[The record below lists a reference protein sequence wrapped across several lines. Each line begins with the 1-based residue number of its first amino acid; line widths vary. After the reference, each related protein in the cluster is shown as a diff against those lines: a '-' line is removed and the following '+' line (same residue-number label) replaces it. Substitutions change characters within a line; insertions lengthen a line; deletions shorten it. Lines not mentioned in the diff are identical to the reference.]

1 MTFGGRARAVLL
13 VAALA
18 HGVAAAAES
27 SPESSAESSAWNVAR
42 LMQELAKVK
51 TSKAR
56 FVERRY
62 VGILTAPLESSG
74 TLLYVAP
81 DRLEKRTLSPRVE
94 SVLLEGEQLTLE
106 SGQPKRRRSIRL
118 EDYPAVGVFVESI
131 RSTLAGDQAALKRL
145 FEIALEG
152 DERRWRMVLRPTDR
166 NMQELLSEIRIGGSR
181 GTIDSIEF
189 LEPNGDRSTMTI
201 TRDPP

>member
-13 VAALA
+13 AATLVP
-18 HGVAAAAES
+18 GAAAAADS
-27 SPESSAESSAWNVAR
+27 STWDVAR

-51 TSKAR
+51 TSKGR

-62 VGILTAPLESSG
+62 LGILTAPLESSG

-106 SGQPKRRRSIRL
+106 SEQPKRRRSIRL

-131 RSTLAGDQAALKRL
+131 RSTLAGDLAALKRL
-145 FEIALEG
+145 FDIALEG
-152 DERRWRMVLRPTDR
+152 DERRWRMVLRPGEPK
-166 NMQELLSEIRIGGSR
+166 MQELVSEIRISGRG
-181 GTIDSIEF
+181 GTIGSIEF

-201 TRDPP
+201 TRDAP

>member
-1 MTFGGRARAVLL
+1 MTFGCRARAVLL
-13 VAALA
+13 AAALA
-18 HGVAAAAES
+18 HGVAAAAEGA
-27 SPESSAESSAWNVAR
+27 AEESAWNVAR

-51 TSKAR
+51 TSKGR

-62 VGILTAPLESSG
+62 VGILTTPLESSG

-81 DRLEKRTLSPRVE
+81 ARLEKRTLSPRVE

-131 RSTLAGDQAALKRL
+131 RSTLAGYQAALKRL

>member
-1 MTFGGRARAVLL
+1 MTFGGSLHVVLL
-13 VAALA
+13 AAMLVY
-18 HGVAAAAES
+18 GAAPAADS
-27 SPESSAESSAWNVAR
+27 STWDVAR

-51 TSKAR
+51 ASKGR

-62 VGILTAPLESSG
+62 VGILTSPLESSG

>member
-1 MTFGGRARAVLL
+1 
-13 VAALA
+13 
-18 HGVAAAAES
+18 
-27 SPESSAESSAWNVAR
+27 
-42 LMQELAKVK
+42 VK
-51 TSKAR
+51 TSKGR

-62 VGILTAPLESSG
+62 VGILTTPLESSG

-81 DRLEKRTLSPRVE
+81 DRLEKRTLLPRVE

-106 SGQPKRRRSIRL
+106 SEQPKRRRSIRL

-131 RSTLAGDQAALKRL
+131 RSTLAGDLAALKRL

-152 DERRWRMVLRPTDR
+152 EERQWRMVLRPTDR

-181 GTIDSIEF
+181 GTIRSIEF
-189 LEPNGDRSTMTI
+189 IEPNGDRSTMTI
-201 TRDPP
+201 SRDAP

>member
-13 VAALA
+13 AAALMP
-18 HGVAAAAES
+18 GAAAAADS
-27 SPESSAESSAWNVAR
+27 STWDVAR

-62 VGILTAPLESSG
+62 VGILTTPLESSG

-94 SVLLEGEQLTLE
+94 LMLLEGDRLTLE
-106 SGQPKRRRSIRL
+106 SEQPKRRRSIRL

-131 RSTLAGDQAALKRL
+131 RSTLAGDLAALKRL
-145 FEIALEG
+145 FDVALEG
-152 DERRWRMVLRPTDR
+152 DERQWRMLLRPIEPK
-166 NMQELLSEIRIGGSR
+166 MQELLSEIRINGRG
-181 GTIDSIEF
+181 GTIGSIEF

-201 TRDPP
+201 TRDAP

>member
-13 VAALA
+13 AAALMP
-18 HGVAAAAES
+18 GAAAAADS
-27 SPESSAESSAWNVAR
+27 STWDVAR

-62 VGILTAPLESSG
+62 VGILTTPLESSG

-94 SVLLEGEQLTLE
+94 LMLLEGDRLTLE
-106 SGQPKRRRSIRL
+106 SEQPKRRRSIRL

-131 RSTLAGDQAALKRL
+131 RSTLAGDLAALKRL
-145 FEIALEG
+145 FDVALEG
-152 DERRWRMVLRPTDR
+152 DERQWRMVLRPIEPK
-166 NMQELLSEIRIGGSR
+166 MQELLSEIRINGRG
-181 GTIDSIEF
+181 GTIGSIEF

-201 TRDPP
+201 TRDAP

>member
-1 MTFGGRARAVLL
+1 MTSGASLRAVLL
-13 VAALA
+13 AAVLVY
-18 HGVAAAAES
+18 GAAPAA
-27 SPESSAESSAWNVAR
+27 ESSAESSAWNVAR

-51 TSKAR
+51 TSKGR

-81 DRLEKRTLSPRVE
+81 DRLEKRTLSPRME

>member
-13 VAALA
+13 AAALLP
-18 HGVAAAAES
+18 GTVAAADS
-27 SPESSAESSAWNVAR
+27 STWNVER

-51 TSKAR
+51 TSKGR

-62 VGILTAPLESSG
+62 LGVLTAPLESSG

-81 DRLEKRTLSPRVE
+81 DRLEKRTLAPRVE
-94 SVLLEGEQLTLE
+94 SVLLEGDQLTLE
-106 SGQPKRRRSIRL
+106 SEQPKRRRSIRL

-131 RSTLAGDQAALKRL
+131 RSTLAGDLAALKRL
-145 FEIALEG
+145 FDIALEG
-152 DERRWRMVLRPTDR
+152 DERQWRMVLRPGEAK
-166 NMQELLSEIRIGGSR
+166 MQELLSEIRIGGR
-181 GTIDSIEF
+181 GGTIGSIEF

-201 TRDPP
+201 TREKP

>member
-13 VAALA
+13 AGALMP
-18 HGVAAAAES
+18 GPAAAADS
-27 SPESSAESSAWNVAR
+27 STWDVAR

-51 TSKAR
+51 TSKGR

-62 VGILTAPLESSG
+62 LGVLTAPLESSG

-94 SVLLEGEQLTLE
+94 SVLLEGDQLTLE
-106 SGQPKRRRSIRL
+106 SEQPKRRRSIRL

-131 RSTLAGDQAALKRL
+131 RSTLAGDLAALKRV
-145 FEIALEG
+145 FDIALEG
-152 DERRWRMVLRPTDR
+152 DERRWRMVLRPGEPK
-166 NMQELLSEIRIGGSR
+166 MQELVSEIRISGRGGAI
-181 GTIDSIEF
+181 GSIEF
-189 LEPNGDRSTMTI
+189 LEPNGDRSAMTI
-201 TRDPP
+201 TRDAP

>member
-1 MTFGGRARAVLL
+1 M
-13 VAALA
+13 ALRRPPK
-18 HGVAAAAES
+18 AAE
-27 SPESSAESSAWNVAR
+27 ESAWNVAR

-51 TSKAR
+51 TSKGR

-62 VGILTAPLESSG
+62 VGILTTPLESSG

-131 RSTLAGDQAALKRL
+131 RSTLAGDLAALKRL

-152 DERRWRMVLRPTDR
+152 DERKWRMVLKPTDR
-166 NMQELLSEIRIGGSR
+166 NMQELLSEIRVGGSR
-181 GTIDSIEF
+181 GTIHSIEF
-189 LEPNGDRSTMTI
+189 IEPNGDRSTMTI
-201 TRDPP
+201 TRDTP

>member
-13 VAALA
+13 AAALA
-18 HGVAAAAES
+18 HGVAAAAEGA
-27 SPESSAESSAWNVAR
+27 AEESAWNVAR

-51 TSKAR
+51 TSKGR

-62 VGILTAPLESSG
+62 VGILTTPLESSG

-131 RSTLAGDQAALKRL
+131 RSTLARDQTALKRL

>member
-13 VAALA
+13 AAALA
-18 HGVAAAAES
+18 HGVAAAAEGA
-27 SPESSAESSAWNVAR
+27 AEESAWNVAR

-51 TSKAR
+51 TSKGR

-62 VGILTAPLESSG
+62 VGILTTPLESSG

>member
-13 VAALA
+13 AAALA
-18 HGVAAAAES
+18 HGVAAAAEGA
-27 SPESSAESSAWNVAR
+27 AEESAWDVAR

-51 TSKAR
+51 TSKGR

-62 VGILTAPLESSG
+62 VGILTTPLESSG

-131 RSTLAGDQAALKRL
+131 RSTLAGDLAALKRL

-152 DERRWRMVLRPTDR
+152 DERKWRMVLKPTDR
-166 NMQELLSEIRIGGSR
+166 NMQELLSEIRVGGSR
-181 GTIDSIEF
+181 GTIHSIEF
-189 LEPNGDRSTMTI
+189 IEPNGDRSTMTI
-201 TRDPP
+201 TRDTP